1 MRVLSLIA
9 LAAPLVSAIQFLEPV
24 ANSTLKKGETYRV
37 SWSSVDTD
45 PAQFSI
51 FLVNFVDWPPFYTQV
66 ASDVQTSAGEH
77 EVTVPCSVNTSWG
90 FQFNAI
96 NGTNVYIIHAQTSRF
111 SIRDGACT
119 ESGPVS
125 PPDDPS
131 PTCEPV
137 TVTETATSTVTVSPF
152 CAATSSS
159 EPTVST
165 SSTES
170 VISNLNPSTSSASLS
185 PAPSSSGEPDDEC
198 GDEHEAESKSA
209 PTLSDASEQPTVTSP
224 SLINA
229 AEQDRDVDASA
240 LSISTVYTTVYR
252 DMSEVRDC
260 AHACKV

>member
-9 LAAPLVSAIQFLEPV
+9 LTAPLVSAIQFLEPV

-51 FLVNFVDWPPFYTQV
+51 FLVNFVDWPPFYSQV

-77 EVTVPCSVNTSWG
+77 EVTVPCDVNTSWG

-119 ESGPVS
+119 GSGPVS

-131 PTCEPV
+131 PTYEPV

-159 EPTVST
+159 ESTVST

-170 VISNLNPSTSSASLS
+170 A
-185 PAPSSSGEPDDEC
+185 G
-198 GDEHEAESKSA
+198 SKSA
-209 PTLSDASEQPTVTSP
+209 ATLSDAAEQPTVTSP
-224 SLINA
+224 PLVNS
-229 AEQDRDVDASA
+229 AEQDRDADAPV
-240 LSISTVYTTVYR
+240 LFISTVYTTVYR